1 MARREWR
8 DSINRPRLPLT
19 TSDVLPLFPDEVS
32 LSLYLSLSSVFL
44 SLEASGALGEHDPL
58 ALHAGCPLR
67 AQGGGES
74 TGRAEPYKWIAN
86 HWIEVADDL
95 AGDAQLTAYFDRKLS
110 QSAARDGGD
119 SKSAKKSG
127 RRKRGGKR
135 KGEL

>member
-1 MARREWR
+1 M
-8 DSINRPRLPLT
+8 
-19 TSDVLPLFPDEVS
+19 
-32 LSLYLSLSSVFL
+32 